1 MKLIYTSDKV
11 ELVGNSIFLAGPTPR
26 SSKVPSWR
34 PKAIEKLASLN
45 FPGTVLV
52 PEGRNWVETLANF
65 NFKDQVEWEWQGLEN
80 CSAIVFWVPREIDTM
95 PAFTTNVEF
104 GSYVRSGRAYYG
116 RPDNSEKKGYLDW
129 LYKKTTGR
137 DHFNN
142 LDELLTY
149 VVFLLER

>member
-1 MKLIYTSDKV
+1 MKLIHTNDKV

-26 SSKVPSWR
+26 SSKIPSWR
-34 PKAIEKLASLN
+34 PMAIDKLAKLN
-45 FPGTVLV
+45 FSGTVLV
-52 PEGRNWVETLANF
+52 PEGTSNF
-65 NFKDQVEWEWQGLEN
+65 NFKNQVEWEWEGLEN
-80 CSAIVFWVPREIDTM
+80 CSAIVFWVPRELGTM

-116 RPDNSEKKGYLDW
+116 RPDNSEKNDYLDW